1 MENKFSKGQRVR
13 SFSGMEGTVVNYCF
27 DPNNLIYVYAVQ
39 VKGKFFNIAEE
50 ELESV

>member
-13 SFSGMEGTVVNYCF
+13 SFSGMEGTVVNYYF
-27 DPNNLIYVYAVQ
+27 NQNHLVYFYVVQ
-39 VKGKFFNIAEE
+39 VKGKFYNLSEE

>member
-13 SFSGMEGTVVNYCF
+13 SFSGMEGTVVNYYF
-27 DPNNLIYVYAVQ
+27 NQNYYVYVVQ